1 MYRSK
6 TNYTEEA
13 FLLSTFSEFVKCW
26 KSSKKSRLFIETVN
40 GMAFM
45 NFSVFLGN
53 PSEAHSPRP
62 SSQRPYPS
70 SEERKDRKKKS
81 AKKIQRD
88 NERAAKFQAKKR
100 KEQAAASA
108 VSGDSPPA
116 TSSKV
121 TENTRAAA
129 SAASGNPPQTSSP
142 AESSAGAASVNFS
155 FASPVA
161 EDRTDDA
168 MEGISDP
175 QLSPEDLRQQP
186 EDPPSLILPR
196 EEVRENPTEPPSE
209 NITITEEGLQE
220 NEDTAS
226 KETESPGLDFEFVND
241 VEAVR
246 KKFRDLPGICTIA
259 FSRDKFSW
267 VKESKWFQMNKEHS
281 RMSPEGYDPVYPGH
295 TDIGVFSRRIL
306 RCKKPKLFLG
316 STNEEPCNSPAYD
329 CCGCSPR
336 TPRTPK
342 MPPKGRALQ
351 K

>member
-1 MYRSK
+1 MYRTK
-6 TNYTEEA
+6 TNFTEEA

-62 SSQRPYPS
+62 TSQRRYPS
-70 SEERKDRKKKS
+70 SEQSRNRKKKS

-100 KEQAAASA
+100 EQAAASA

-129 SAASGNPPQTSSP
+129 SAASGDPPQTSSP
-142 AESSAGAASVNFS
+142 AESSVGAASVNFS

-161 EDRTDDA
+161 EDRTDNA

-175 QLSPEDLRQQP
+175 QLSPEDLRQQL
-186 EDPPSLILPR
+186 EDPPFLTLPH
-196 EEVRENPTEPPSE
+196 EGESVRENPTEPASE
-209 NITITEEGLQE
+209 NITLSEEALQE
-220 NEDTAS
+220 NQEAAS
-226 KETESPGLDFEFVND
+226 KETTACRSPGLD
-241 VEAVR
+241 R
-246 KKFRDLPGICTIA
+246 GLKFLEDL
-259 FSRDKFSW
+259 
-267 VKESKWFQMNKEHS
+267 
-281 RMSPEGYDPVYPGH
+281 
-295 TDIGVFSRRIL
+295 
-306 RCKKPKLFLG
+306 
-316 STNEEPCNSPAYD
+316 
-329 CCGCSPR
+329 
-336 TPRTPK
+336 
-342 MPPKGRALQ
+342 RALSLLTSEMAHEAREY
-351 K
+351 KRRHGTGL